1 MSSYNTSDLTDEHP
15 RVDHIVLNRR
25 FDASCDSE
33 DTRVGAFARQYLR
46 AGPCCPVPEE
56 VTVVAR
62 LVAAH
67 LLRPAAPGRL
77 QVSGHSGQ
85 QHEFALLARFTVG
98 RNVSCLAFRLVES
111 KTLPAKSFDSLY
123 LAFNWFKPEGLS
135 DYVRLGSSLLWN
147 NSVVSDAVLGSLYED
162 LSSKFLA
169 NSEFLLF
176 LKSRLSAFHMNAQ
189 GLDRTCTYLHICGFS
204 LGAGVAF
211 GLAYKLRQMSPHLRI
226 RVTGFGPTKIG
237 SWKLRKWCE
246 ANLDPASLSVIL
258 ATSETPALQTQ
269 TSLIGCRATAC
280 KRPERI
286 QL

>member
-1 MSSYNTSDLTDEHP
+1 M
-15 RVDHIVLNRR
+15 LNRR
-25 FDASCDSE
+25 CDASCDSE
-33 DTRVGAFARQYLR
+33 DTRVEAFAQQYLH

-56 VTVVAR
+56 VVVVAR

-77 QVSGHSGQ
+77 QVSGHSGRL
-85 QHEFALLARFTVG
+85 HEFALLARFTVS
-98 RNVSCLAFRLVES
+98 RNVNCLAFRLIQS
-111 KTLPAKSFDSLY
+111 KSLPAKSFDTLY

-147 NSVVSDAVLGSLYED
+147 NSVVSDAALGSLYED

-189 GLDRTCTYLHICGFS
+189 GLDRTCAHLHICGFS
-204 LGAGVAF
+204 LGAGIAY
-211 GLAYKLRQMSPHLRI
+211 GLAYKLRHMSQQLSI
-226 RVTGFGPTKIG
+226 RVSGFGPTKIG

-246 ANLDPASLSVIL
+246 SNLDPASLSVIL
-258 ATSETPALQTQ
+258 ATAEAPALKAQ
-269 TSLIGCRATAC
+269 TSLIGCKATSC
-280 KRPERI
+280 RQSERI